1 MSVWLKDSL
10 GLEEGLQ
17 RCTDTGSLYL
27 SLQSRSALIDT
38 APLRT
43 VATTKGRF
51 IFVSLFFLNPDLGG
65 FDRKCKSSQ
74 T

>member
-17 RCTDTGSLYL
+17 RCTDIGSLYL
-27 SLQSRSALIDT
+27 PLQSRFALIDT
-38 APLRT
+38 APLQT
-43 VATTKGRF
+43 VATTKGPF
-51 IFVSLFFLNPDLGG
+51 IFVSLFFKPDLGG